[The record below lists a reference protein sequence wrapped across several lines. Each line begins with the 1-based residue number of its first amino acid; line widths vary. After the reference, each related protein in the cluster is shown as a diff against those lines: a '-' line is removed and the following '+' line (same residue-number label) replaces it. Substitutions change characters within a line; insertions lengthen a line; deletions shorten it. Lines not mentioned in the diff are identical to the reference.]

1 MDGTNLTNDT
11 IFIGREGSTTI
22 IGSDMLV
29 SGNASFTG
37 KTQFGDTSTIIGTT
51 NAIVLYPKDQNTS
64 VGGNLE
70 LNKNYGVYNV
80 PYGQSTSITDGGFT
94 FRSTNADGTAGT
106 NLLRLQNTLAT
117 TSTDPPGSYTGTNL
131 TSGFSVGYQSVSI
144 SAISG
149 GYRYITSPNVT
160 VGKISTNIGVQG
172 KLTYKCIFTVCAV
185 SSATDTN
192 VYLELGTGEIL
203 ALLGLVG
210 SVMKQFTFYF
220 TTPTTGAIYI
230 GVNGSTSIQRTI
242 DYQYFSIEPF
252 YHTTTTGTM
261 NVSGS
266 LVLSG
271 SVGGQNPNDDLIIAR
286 NMTTGNCEIA
296 RYLKGGYIWIGS
308 SSPPDTTT
316 GTYNNITMG
325 VNHARNYTYLNGNT
339 QFNQYSAFT
348 QGGNAGIGTTNPTA
362 LLDVNGGLVY
372 STAGVRSD
380 RRIKTDIE
388 DVDDDQALLDLR
400 RIKPKIYVYKDT
412 KNRGTGRVYG
422 FIAQEVK
429 EVLQYAGDLTTDCIP
444 NIYDEAELVN
454 DILTFTHF
462 NTINLERDTS
472 GQLFT
477 RLKLSTN
484 RSAQDFVDI
493 IEVLDEHTVK
503 IEQNCPRKDMLGTLA
518 VSQHSFVYGQEV
530 TNFNTLNKEAI
541 WTVAT
546 AALQEVDRQLQSEK
560 AKVVSL
566 ETTLSSMSSMMTSM
580 LARLEALENK

>member
-11 IFIGREGSTTI
+11 LTLGREGSTTNI
-22 IGSDMLV
+22 AADMLV
-29 SGNASFTG
+29 VGNSQLQGNASSLT
-37 KTQFGDTSTIIGTT
+37 
-51 NAIVLYPKDQNTS
+51 LYPFNLNTS

-106 NLLRLQNTLAT
+106 NLLRLQNTPAN
-117 TSTDPPGSYTGTNL
+117 TSRDLPGSYTGINL
-131 TSGFSVGYQSVSI
+131 TSDFSTGYQSTSI
-144 SAISG
+144 SPITG

-160 VGKISTNIGVQG
+160 VGKIFTNNSVLRGQ
-172 KLTYKCIFTVCAV
+172 TYKCIFTVCAV

-192 VYLELGTGEIL
+192 VYIEDTQTVIFQ
-203 ALLGLVG
+203 LGLVG

-220 TTPTTGAIYI
+220 TAPNSLAIYI
-230 GVNGSTSIQRTI
+230 GVNGSASIQRTI

-252 YHTTTTGTM
+252 YNSIMTGTM

-266 LVLSG
+266 LILSG
-271 SVGGQNPNDDLIIAR
+271 SVSGQTPNDDLIIAR
-286 NMTTGNCEIA
+286 NMTTGICELA
-296 RYLKGGYIWIGS
+296 RFLKGGYIWIGS
-308 SSPPDTTT
+308 SSPPDTNA
-316 GTYNNITMG
+316 GTYNNITLG
-325 VNHARNYTYLNGNT
+325 VNHTRSYTYMNGNV

-362 LLDVNGGLVY
+362 LLDVNGALVY

-400 RIKPKIYVYKDT
+400 RIKPKIYAYKDT

-444 NIYDEAELVN
+444 NIYDDAELVN

-462 NTINLERDTS
+462 NTGSLERDTS

-493 IEVLDEHTVK
+493 IEVLGEHTVK

-546 AALQEVDRQLQSEK
+546 AALQEVDRQLQAEK
-560 AKVVSL
+560 AKVVNL
-566 ETTLSSMSSMMTSM
+566 ETTLSSTSSMMTSM